1 MPQPRST
8 IDSAPTS
15 GFAAADVAGA
25 FYRII
30 PLAGTVRRFSPDYL
44 AETRRGL
51 WDDRSALVDADLA
64 QRNRILEVGCGSGEF
79 TRILAEESGAEI
91 IALDADRRLLERVT
105 SAPRV
110 AGDATRLPF
119 VDDAFDLVIGQALLI
134 NLPSPSAAVSE
145 FARVSNDLVA
155 SIEPDNTAV
164 RVKST
169 VQAEADLSERAREA
183 FIGGIDTDIGL
194 GHRTRGLFEEAGL
207 TDVTVRY
214 HPHHQRIE
222 PPYSESAVS
231 GAAKKASGSR
241 LEAHRDT
248 LLESIE
254 PGAFDEFREEWRA
267 MGRRVIDQMQD
278 EEYER
283 EELTPF
289 YVTVGS
295 V

>member
-1 MPQPRST
+1 M
-8 IDSAPTS
+8 
-15 GFAAADVAGA
+15 
-25 FYRII
+25 
-30 PLAGTVRRFSPDYL
+30 RRFSAAYL

-64 QRNRILEVGCGSGEF
+64 QRSRILEVGCGSGEF
-79 TRILAEESGAEI
+79 TRVLAEESEAEI
-91 IALDADRRLLERVT
+91 VALDADRRLLEQVT
-105 SAPRV
+105 SATRV

-134 NLPSPSAAVSE
+134 NLPSPSAAVTE

-164 RVKST
+164 KVNST

-183 FIGGIDTDIGL
+183 FIGGIDTDVGL
-194 GHRTRGLFEEAGL
+194 GHRTSDLFEEAGL
-207 TDVTVRY
+207 RDVTVRY
-214 HPHHQRIE
+214 HPHRQRIE
-222 PPYSESAVS
+222 PPYSDNAVS

-241 LEAHRDT
+241 LTDHEET
-248 LLESIE
+248 LLESFD
-254 PGAFDEFREEWRA
+254 PGDFDEFREEWRA

-278 EEYER
+278 DDYER
-283 EELTPF
+283 EEITPF